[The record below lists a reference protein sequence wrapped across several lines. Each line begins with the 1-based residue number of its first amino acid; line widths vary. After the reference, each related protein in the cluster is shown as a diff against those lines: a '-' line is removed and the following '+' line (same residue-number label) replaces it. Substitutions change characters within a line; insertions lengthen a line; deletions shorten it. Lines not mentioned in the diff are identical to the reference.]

1 MYLVIVFEDCNGKG
15 RGIAGEVI
23 GGYGLRLVW
32 EKVCEGRVCG
42 VE

>member
-1 MYLVIVFEDCNGKG
+1 VYLVIVFEGCKGKG

-23 GGYGLRLVW
+23 GGCGFRLGW
-32 EKVCEGRVCG
+32 EKVCEGRGCG